1 MVRGYASRDVLY
13 AYVCV
18 RCKKKRVKEKAGS
31 GGGRVSPSCSDRGRE
46 TNAAPVSVLVSRTPP
61 TPRFRRFSAFRS
73 AGWNPPPRRGR
84 GGCSR
89 WAVPV
94 RATPRRV
101 ARLPARRARQMFFVA
116 DYDAVCAIMT
126 TSPPSPSLSF
136 PSPPSCAC
144 SLSSYPC
151 SFVFFSF
158 LFFFFFSSFPPIFKR
173 FPPRGWI
180 SLPLSLFLSFSLQQH
195 RGSFQDARFAL
206 APARRTRAF
215 RCCISFLVLV
225 PTNAESVGRS
235 SRSDRSFSLSSRGPS
250 IGAAFPWIFLM
261 RIESRCRFWEARVTR
276 YDGKGIRGWMTHT
289 VDANSNRVSRFFVDI
304 GNRIDRIVSLCSS
317 TGVPVDYWERRGERK
332 EISEEKFLLDRSR

>member
-1 MVRGYASRDVLY
+1 MFIPGGVARGYASRDVLY

-126 TSPPSPSLSF
+126 TSPPPPSLTF
-136 PSPPSCAC
+136 PSPPPRVHALCP
-144 SLSSYPC
+144 LIPVP
-151 SFVFFSF
+151 SFFF
-158 LFFFFFSSFPPIFKR
+158 LFFPFFFLLLTTTFDLFNKKIF
-173 FPPRGWI
+173 
-180 SLPLSLFLSFSLQQH
+180 LSLHTFEL
-195 RGSFQDARFAL
+195 
-206 APARRTRAF
+206 F
-215 RCCISFLVLV
+215 RNNY
-225 PTNAESVGRS
+225 T
-235 SRSDRSFSLSSRGPS
+235 DR
-250 IGAAFPWIFLM
+250 
-261 RIESRCRFWEARVTR
+261 
-276 YDGKGIRGWMTHT
+276 
-289 VDANSNRVSRFFVDI
+289 
-304 GNRIDRIVSLCSS
+304 
-317 TGVPVDYWERRGERK
+317 
-332 EISEEKFLLDRSR
+332 